1 MFGRQNPRSRPRRLL
16 WHFVTHRRL
25 GTGGIPPSPLDEF
38 VQSPTGGGR
47 ALPVGDRPTPVWLD
61 PRTERVIAPIGA
73 LRSSDTSW

>member
-1 MFGRQNPRSRPRRLL
+1 
-16 WHFVTHRRL
+16 
-25 GTGGIPPSPLDEF
+25 